1 MKEQLGGKMVKDKR
15 QMKDPCDIS
24 LDIYIYIHMYD
35 INIPGYWLLQDES
48 LLFHSLLCVYVPYS
62 WVV

>member
-1 MKEQLGGKMVKDKR
+1 MKEQLGGKMVKDKG

-24 LDIYIYIHMYD
+24 LDIYIYD
-35 INIPGYWLLQDES
+35 INIPRYWLLHGES
-48 LLFHSLLCVYVPYS
+48 LIFHSLLYVYVPYS